1 MLRQT
6 GEVSSEMN
14 PHADNQQQV
23 PRARG
28 RPPNSKN
35 KTSRG
40 AHNAYVPGPEGDTE
54 MLELLEQQERLQQQ
68 EPTPIAFP
76 AVYTRPPVPF
86 DNNNYV
92 AHPTPA
98 TFPAGYT
105 GPPVPV
111 DNNNYVAHP
120 TPTALPAVYTGPPV
134 PVDNNTYMAPSLA
147 LTSSMPED
155 FMTPMPV
162 LGAPPASSP
171 HTILYPHGQ
180 PVDAYGYLPTPNT
193 SRHPSNGSIYDSDSG
208 HGNGSIPPYN
218 DHPGESSYVAAFPSF
233 PHPDDLERGLAL
245 VSAPISSAPAFAPA
259 YALAPLPAPAPAYAS
274 APAPAPAPTFMNS
287 RPTQPQPLFIDP
299 ALINVGQQQPTPPPA
314 TSTPQGAV
322 MMDWDI
328 PWDKMD
334 FSEFDGSKVSTY
346 TFQSEF

>member
-1 MLRQT
+1 
-6 GEVSSEMN
+6 MN
-14 PHADNQQQV
+14 PHADTQQQV

-40 AHNAYVPGPEGDTE
+40 AHNEYVPGPEGDAK

-98 TFPAGYT
+98 TFPA
-105 GPPVPV
+105 
-111 DNNNYVAHP
+111 
-120 TPTALPAVYTGPPV
+120 VYTGPPV
-134 PVDNNTYMAPSLA
+134 PVDNNTYMAHPLA

-162 LGAPPASSP
+162 LGTPPASSP

-180 PVDAYGYLPTPNT
+180 PVDAYGYLPTPKT

-208 HGNGSIPPYN
+208 HGNGSIPPDN

-233 PHPDDLERGLAL
+233 PHPDDLERELTL
-245 VSAPISSAPAFAPA
+245 FSAPISSAPALAPA
-259 YALAPLPAPAPAYAS
+259 YALAPVPAPAPAYAS
-274 APAPAPAPTFMNS
+274 APAPTFMNS

-314 TSTPQGAV
+314 TSAPQDADRV
-322 MMDWDI
+322 NWDTS
-328 PWDKMD
+328 WDKFD
-334 FSEFDGSKVSTY
+334 FSDFDASKVSTY
-346 TFQSEF
+346 YFQSEF